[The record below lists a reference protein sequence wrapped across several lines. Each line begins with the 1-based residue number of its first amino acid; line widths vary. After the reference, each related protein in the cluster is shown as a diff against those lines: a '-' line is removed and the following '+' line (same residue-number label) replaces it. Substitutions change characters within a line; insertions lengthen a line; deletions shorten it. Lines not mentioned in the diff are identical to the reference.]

1 MSMPDRG
8 RSCGDLPAALMRRRG
23 AALAACTG
31 AIACLST
38 LTLPR
43 PMLLWN
49 ASASM
54 PRGLYAIGAAEG
66 VGRGDTVVARLPGGP
81 RRLAARR
88 GYLPFAVPVIKRI
101 AALSGDRVCARGG
114 GLWVNGRFAAARRS
128 ADAAGR
134 PLGGWRGCRKLGG
147 EVLLLGDSA
156 RSFDSRYFGP
166 IDRSRVVGRARLLWA
181 P

>member
-1 MSMPDRG
+1 MPEQGFHRG
-8 RSCGDLPAALMRRRG
+8 EQQAAGLRIRFVVG
-23 AALAACTG
+23 AAFAG
-31 AIACLST
+31 VVACLST
-38 LTLPR
+38 LSPLR
-43 PMLLWN
+43 PVLLWN

-54 PRGLYAIGAAEG
+54 AVGLYAVLPAGA
-66 VGRGDTVVARLPGGP
+66 VGRGDIVVARLPDGP

-88 GYLPFAVPVIKRI
+88 GYLPSAVPVIKRI
-101 AALSGDRVCARGG
+101 AALYGDRVCVRGD
-114 GLWVNGRFAAARRS
+114 GLWIDGQLAAAAQG

-134 PLGGWRGCRKLGG
+134 PLGRWRGCRMLGD

-166 IDRSRVVGRARLLWA
+166 INRTRVVGRARLLWA